1 MIEHEFME
9 RMRQQIVAG
18 YIQAGAPRDYAHE
31 IADLTLYAFQQADEA
46 LERVAD
52 SASNLAVYAAV
63 LTNAT
68 QVAAALFTDKSEAFA
83 QAASDFGLT
92 VGSLNLGGVPQ

>member
-1 MIEHEFME
+1 MIEHEFKE
-9 RMRQQIVAG
+9 RIRRRIVDG
-18 YIQAGAPRDYAHE
+18 YIQVGAPRDFAHE

-52 SASNLAVYAAV
+52 SASNPAVYAAV

-68 QVAAALFTDKSEAFA
+68 QVAAALFTDKSEALA
-83 QAASDFGLT
+83 QAASEFGLT
-92 VGSLNLGGVPQ
+92 VGSLNLGGVSQ